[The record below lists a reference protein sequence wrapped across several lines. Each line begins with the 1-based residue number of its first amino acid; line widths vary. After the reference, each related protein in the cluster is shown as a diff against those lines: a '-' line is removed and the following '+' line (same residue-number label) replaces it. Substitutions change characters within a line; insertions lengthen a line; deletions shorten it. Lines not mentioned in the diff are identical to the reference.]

1 LVPVMGRFEKP
12 GVRVIGIAIKT
23 LKRSIKQTED
33 IFITKKAVIAAV
45 KTELTFRN
53 NTIYNSLFFAANKIK
68 TMLKFV

>member
-1 LVPVMGRFEKP
+1 MGRFEKSR
-12 GVRVIGIAIKT
+12 VRVIGIALKI

-33 IFITKKAVIAAV
+33 IFITRKAVIAAAV

-68 TMLKFV
+68 TMLKVV